1 MIARIAGLLL
11 LNLITA
17 LALHAAPTGKIVG
30 KVIDKVTREPMIAAN
45 IVVEGTSLGNVS
57 DPSGQFTIYLV
68 PAGVYIVRASYVGY
82 VTLADSTVRVDDGQ
96 TTTVNF
102 ELQPRAV
109 ETAPV
114 IITAQASG
122 QDRAINQK
130 LSAPQIMD
138 VVSSASIQELPDANA
153 AEAAGRLPGVSLL
166 RSGGEGVQVVIRGLQ
181 PKYNAIS
188 INGVR
193 IASSNA
199 SDRSTD
205 LSAIS
210 PYSLAGIEVTKVMTA
225 DQDPDA
231 LGGSVNFKMREA
243 GAEAPGMRYSL
254 LSQGGYTGLSNAYN
268 KYRNYKFVG
277 SIEGRFLEDH
287 QLGLFAQGDI
297 ERRNLSSN
305 EYGAAYT
312 HTNDDNFVDYYTSGL
327 NLNDVLRDRQRENG
341 TVVLDYKGE
350 GWKIDLS
357 NFFSTGVTE
366 TQNRG
371 EFYNILSS
379 AIHNYSFNYT
389 KSTLNLITNAVEV
402 EYNFPFLHADANLSH
417 TYSETKNPADWTIGF
432 RQTDQNLNGFFD
444 KSNIDPKAIPPLASN
459 DPNQTF
465 FSNLLLNNSFSRER
479 ALTAVLDLDTRVNL
493 PDLNTT
499 ALIKFGGKYRHQ
511 TRSNAQQQ
519 SGGDGVALTS
529 AAFIDSLIAS
539 HFPASAQYSGTTNIP
554 IAPFLD
560 PGFSYGEF
568 LGGDYRMV
576 LPTSFSMLSEMANFV
591 RANADLIQ
599 QRDAIAWAFD
609 RFNSSTFDYSG
620 YENQRALY
628 AMATINVG
636 STITMIP
643 GIRFQNIKT
652 SYTAPQGIQDNNSS
666 HGGPYRHYDTTV
678 TVSHSYW
685 LPDVIVKYS
694 PFSWFDIR
702 IGYTNS
708 LAYPDYNAIVPRIDK
723 SLSDAIVWN
732 NTQLA
737 PTKSHNYDLYLS
749 FYDNNIG
756 LLTLG
761 GFWKKIDGLIYP
773 LNFYVTRDSAL
784 RYYPLSYVG
793 GSPPP
798 NSNTSIA
805 TYENLPN
812 IIDNYGIELA
822 WQTHF
827 WYLPGILNGL
837 VFNINYTHVF
847 SSAVYPSILF
857 IRPPGFRLKV
867 PVDTTYNAP
876 LLYQPNKILNLS
888 LGYDYLGF
896 SIRVSMIYQSDI
908 FTGPST
914 EPVYAQL
921 HTSTAAYQRW
931 DLSVKQ
937 ELPWLGLQVFGDINN
952 LNSRNDISV
961 IHAPTGVPSAQ
972 QSYGLNGDLGLR
984 WQR

>member
-1 MIARIAGLLL
+1 MSATAIKTLLTLNILWTIAAYAG
-11 LNLITA
+11 
-17 LALHAAPTGKIVG
+17 PTGTLVG
-30 KVIDKVTREPMIAAN
+30 RVTDRVTHEPLVAAN
-45 IVVEGTSLGNVS
+45 VFVEGTSLGNIS
-57 DPSGQFTIYLV
+57 DPNGEFTILFV
-68 PAGVYIVRASYVGY
+68 PAGVQRVRASYVGY
-82 VTLADSTVRVDDGQ
+82 VTVVDSTVRVDDGR

-102 ELQPRAV
+102 ELQPQAV

-122 QDRAINQK
+122 QDRAINEK

-138 VVSSASIQELPDANA
+138 VVSSARIQELPDANA
-153 AEAAGRLPGVSLL
+153 AESAGRLPGVSLL

-243 GAEAPGMRYSL
+243 GAEEPGMRYNL
-254 LSQGGYTGLSNAYN
+254 LAQGGYTGLSNADN
-268 KYRNYKFVG
+268 KYRNYKLVG

-305 EYGAAYT
+305 EYGGT
-312 HTNDDNFVDYYTSGL
+312 FGSLNDSHIDYVTTGL

-341 TVVLDYKGE
+341 TVVVDYKGE
-350 GWKIDLS
+350 GWKVDLS
-357 NFFSTGVTE
+357 NFLSTGVTE

-371 EFYNILSS
+371 EFFNILSS
-379 AIHNYSFNYT
+379 PIHNYSFNYT
-389 KSTLNLITNAVEV
+389 KSTLNLITNALEL

-417 TYSETKNPADWTIGF
+417 TYAETKDPADWTIGF
-432 RQTDQNLNGFFD
+432 RQPDQNLNGFYN
-444 KSNIDPKAIPPLASN
+444 KSNIDPKSIPPLASD

-479 ALTAVLDLDTRVNL
+479 ALTAVLDLDMHLNL

-529 AAFIDSLIAS
+529 AGFIDSLIAS
-539 HFPASAQYSGTTNIP
+539 HFPESAQYAGTTNIP
-554 IAPFLD
+554 ITPFLD

-576 LPTSFSMLSEMANFV
+576 LPTSFSMLSEMASFV

-609 RFNSSTFDYSG
+609 QFNSSTFNYSG
-620 YENQRALY
+620 YENQGAAY
-628 AMATINVG
+628 AMATVDVG
-636 STITMIP
+636 STLTLIP

-652 SYTAPQGIQDNNSS
+652 SYTAPQGIQNTTSL

-678 TVSHSYW
+678 TVEHSYW
-685 LPDVIVKYS
+685 LPDIIVKYK
-694 PFSWFDIR
+694 PLSWFDLR
-702 IGYTNS
+702 LGYTNT
-708 LAYPDYNAIVPRIDK
+708 LAYPDYNIVVPRIDV
-723 SLSDAIVWN
+723 SLSNAIVWN
-732 NTQLA
+732 NAQLA
-737 PTKSHNYDLYLS
+737 PTKSQNYDVYAS

-756 LLTLG
+756 LLTIG

-773 LNFYVTRDSAL
+773 LNFHVSGDSSL
-784 RYYPLSYVG
+784 HYYPLSYVA
-793 GSPPP
+793 GSQPA
-798 NSNTSIA
+798 NADYTIA
-805 TYENLPN
+805 TAENLPD
-812 IIDNYGIELA
+812 IIDNYGIELS

-847 SSAVYPSILF
+847 SSATYPAVIF
-857 IRPPGFRLKV
+857 IVPPGYRTKV
-867 PVDTTYNAP
+867 PVDTTFNAP
-876 LLYQPNKILNLS
+876 LLYQPDKILNLS

-908 FTGPST
+908 FTGPSV
-914 EPVYAQL
+914 EPVYTQL

-937 ELPWLGLQVFGDINN
+937 ELPWLGLQIFGDINN
-952 LNSRNDISV
+952 LNSRDDISV
-961 IHAPTGVPSAQ
+961 IHASTGVPSSQ